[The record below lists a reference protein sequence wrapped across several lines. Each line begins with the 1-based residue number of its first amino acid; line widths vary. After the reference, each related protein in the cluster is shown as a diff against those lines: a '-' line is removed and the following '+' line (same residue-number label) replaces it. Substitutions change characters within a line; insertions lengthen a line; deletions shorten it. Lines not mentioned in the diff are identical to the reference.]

1 MPRQLA
7 SARSVTAGLLVAL
20 AVTLAAVVA
29 YSLYVTRQISGL
41 RELQTSITE
50 RNRMDSLQLLRIQNT
65 LNSIA
70 LGMRDVLDNTEHYPV
85 KAFQGQFQR
94 LRTDLEDGMKREQ
107 AGSVATRTAEQHQY
121 LESSVPQLWE
131 ALDHDFDLSR
141 DGKEQGGRLQ
151 HSRALHTSCGE

>member
-29 YSLYVTRQISGL
+29 YSWYVTRQIAGL

-50 RNRMDSLQLLRIQNT
+50 RNRMDSLEILRIQNT
-65 LNSIA
+65 LKSIA

-85 KAFQGQFQR
+85 PAFQRQFQR
-94 LRTDLEDGMKREQ
+94 LRTGVQ
-107 AGSVATRTAEQHQY
+107 AG
-121 LESSVPQLWE
+121 
-131 ALDHDFDLSR
+131 
-141 DGKEQGGRLQ
+141 
-151 HSRALHTSCGE
+151 